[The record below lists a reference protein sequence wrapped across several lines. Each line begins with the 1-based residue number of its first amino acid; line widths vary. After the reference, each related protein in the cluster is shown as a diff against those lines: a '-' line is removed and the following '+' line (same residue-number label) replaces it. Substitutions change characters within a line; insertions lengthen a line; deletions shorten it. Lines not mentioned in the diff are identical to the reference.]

1 MKFTHRILMI
11 LAMMAG
17 ISTTSQAQ
25 DDIDKLFQ
33 EGVQDGSYLLKGYLD
48 PFMKSLSMGL
58 NQGWYNT
65 AENHKFPGFD
75 LTITANVMYIPD
87 KETFYYVDNS
97 QLNRIQLV
105 GPGNVPASGNVP
117 TLFGDDSAPRY
128 EINVPDLGEEPYF
141 DGPPGLNLKEEIGRN
156 ILPVP
161 MAHLGIGLPK
171 GFDLKIRWAPTV
183 DIGDDGTF
191 KIFGLGVMH
200 NVKQYIP
207 GLKLLPF
214 DLAGF
219 VGYTSMKIDYSLSES
234 DFQGANQK
242 GVFRMSSTTI
252 QGLISKKFSVV
263 TFYGGLGYNI
273 AKSRMAMEGTY
284 DFNDDGD
291 VTDQGEKDPV
301 ELKFGAS
308 GPRVTAGMR
317 LKLAILTLHADYTLQ
332 KYNALTVGIG
342 FSVR

>member
-1 MKFTHRILMI
+1 MKFTHRILI
-11 LAMMAG
+11 LLAILAG
-17 ISTTSQAQ
+17 ISMPSKAQ

-48 PFMKSLSMGL
+48 PFMKSLSTGL

-87 KETFYYVDNS
+87 KETSYYVDNNRLNTV
-97 QLNRIQLV
+97 QLD
-105 GPGNVPASGNVP
+105 GGSGNVP
-117 TLFGDDSAPRY
+117 TLFGDDTPPIYR
-128 EINVPDLGEEPYF
+128 INVPDLGEEPTF
-141 DGPPGLNLKEEIGRN
+141 EGPPGLNLKEEIGRN

-183 DIGDDGTF
+183 NLGDDGTF

-219 VGYTSMKIDYSLSES
+219 VGYTSMKIDYDLSES
-234 DFQGANQK
+234 DFQGDNQK
-242 GVFRMSSTTI
+242 GVFRMSATTI

-284 DFNDDGD
+284 DFNQDGD
-291 VTDQGEKDPV
+291 RGNAGDPGEKDPV

-317 LKLAILTLHADYTLQ
+317 LKLAILTLHADYTIQ